1 MKTGK
6 TLTTL
11 AIALGLLAATGMAAT
26 AHQHGAH
33 DASAAGLPEICTKEA
48 AAMGH
53 GAMAMPSMDSM
64 MPSDAHR
71 DLMAGMDAMNSEMM
85 LGGMA
90 SDIDVAFVCSM
101 IPHHRGAIDMAEAL
115 LEHGDDAWTRS
126 LAEAIIL
133 AQEKEIADMLAW
145 LERQPG

>member
-6 TLTTL
+6 TLTRMAL
-11 AIALGLLAATGMAAT
+11 ALGLLAATGLAAT
-26 AHQHGAH
+26 AQQHGG
-33 DASAAGLPEICTKEA
+33 AAVDLPEICTRDA

-53 GAMAMPSMDSM
+53 GAMAMPSMDAM

-71 DLMAGMDAMNSEMM
+71 DLMAGMDAMNGDMM

-90 SDIDVAFVCSM
+90 TDIDVAFVCSM
-101 IPHHRGAIDMAEAL
+101 IPHHRGAIDMAQAIID
-115 LEHGDDAWTRS
+115 HGDDPWTRS
-126 LAEAIIL
+126 LAEEIIA
-133 AQEKEIADMLAW
+133 AQEKEIADMLAG

>member
-6 TLTTL
+6 TLTTMAL
-11 AIALGLLAATGMAAT
+11 ALGLLAATGLAAT
-26 AHQHGAH
+26 AQQHGG
-33 DASAAGLPEICTKEA
+33 AAVDLPEICTRDA

-90 SDIDVAFVCSM
+90 TDIDVAFVCSM

-126 LAEAIIL
+126 LAEAIIV